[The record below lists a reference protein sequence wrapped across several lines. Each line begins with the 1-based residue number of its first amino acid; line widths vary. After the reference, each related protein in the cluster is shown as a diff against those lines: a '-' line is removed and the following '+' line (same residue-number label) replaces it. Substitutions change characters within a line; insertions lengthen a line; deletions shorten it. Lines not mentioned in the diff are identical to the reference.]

1 MSFGLLVAVVTFL
14 LQSLETNTVFI
25 TSEKNKTKINT
36 TTKVHNLITSQL
48 KVPSCQNLF
57 HRPSSWNKVPS
68 SLPKIQIRSLWT
80 TIYVYKSIHL
90 SCFGK
95 KLSSTTEQ
103 HTPQKQNRAKP
114 EPAAW
119 EPFWVPLCWATEHS
133 LASGRMTPNT
143 NNQTTLTQ
151 YANCQALP
159 SLRSSLS
166 PKFERGA
173 TASFARQA

>member
-1 MSFGLLVAVVTFL
+1 MLKKVSQTVQGTVLPFFLLDQGPPGRCRHHDHHVVWTSCCCGHLF

-57 HRPSSWNKVPS
+57 HRPHPGTKCHRPC
-68 SLPKIQIRSLWT
+68 QRS
-80 TIYVYKSIHL
+80 KSDPFEPRYMYINLYIHL

-119 EPFWVPLCWATEHS
+119 EPFWVPLC
-133 LASGRMTPNT
+133 
-143 NNQTTLTQ
+143 
-151 YANCQALP
+151 
-159 SLRSSLS
+159 
-166 PKFERGA
+166 
-173 TASFARQA
+173 